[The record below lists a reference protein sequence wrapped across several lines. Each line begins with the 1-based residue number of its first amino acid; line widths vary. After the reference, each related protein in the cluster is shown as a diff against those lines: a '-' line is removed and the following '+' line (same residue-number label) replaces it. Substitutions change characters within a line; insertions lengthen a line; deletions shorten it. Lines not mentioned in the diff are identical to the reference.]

1 MKKKINIIPD
11 LLNYRESGLL
21 WSKGDGYVMFKCV
34 RKVGK
39 SDFVVAMDSSL
50 SEILYDAYGSK
61 IGAEDNERKL
71 FLLEKEYEESQAVQ
85 PSEVR
90 FCIAVLKP
98 YDKVLIQQGNGMWFP
113 DIMRGWLLSENRTDW
128 HIFMLSGNIS
138 FDRIIPYNDETKHL
152 AFTSHECP
160 KFYRYWENVTN
171 TNVRGDT
178 PKVNKFKAW
187 FSHLFRKN
195 N

>member
-1 MKKKINIIPD
+1 MEKKINIIPD
-11 LLNYRESGLL
+11 LLNYRERGLL
-21 WSKGDGYVMFKCV
+21 WSKGDGYVMFKCI
-34 RKVGK
+34 RKVGD

-61 IGAEDNERKL
+61 IGAEDDERKL

-98 YDKVLIQQGNGMWFP
+98 YDKVLVQQGNGMWFP
-113 DIMRGWLLSENRTDW
+113 DIMRGWLLNENRTDYR
-128 HIFMLSGNIS
+128 IFMLSGNIS

-152 AFTSHECP
+152 AFTSDECP
-160 KFYRYWENVTN
+160 KFYRYWENTN
-171 TNVRGDT
+171 ASGDA

>member
-11 LLNYRESGLL
+11 LLNYRERGLL
-21 WSKGDGYVMFKCV
+21 WSKGDGYVMFKCI
-34 RKVGK
+34 RKVGD

-61 IGAEDNERKL
+61 IGAEDDERKL

-90 FCIAVLKP
+90 FHIAVLKP
-98 YDKVLIQQGNGMWFP
+98 YDKILIQQGNGMWLP
-113 DIMRGWLLSENRTDW
+113 DMMQGWIFNKNRTKYR
-128 HIFMLSGNIS
+128 IFIFSDNLS
-138 FDRIIPYNDETKHL
+138 FKRIIPYNNETKHL
-152 AFTSHECP
+152 AFTSDECP
-160 KFYRYWENVTN
+160 KFYRYWEN
-171 TNVRGDT
+171 TNVSGDT

>member
-1 MKKKINIIPD
+1 MKKKKNIIPD
-11 LLNYRESGLL
+11 LLNYRERGLL
-21 WSKGDGYVMFKCV
+21 WSKGDGYVMFKCI
-34 RKVGK
+34 RKVGD

-61 IGAEDNERKL
+61 IGAEDDERKL

-90 FCIAVLKP
+90 FHIAVLKP
-98 YDKVLIQQGNGMWFP
+98 YDKILIQQGNGMWLP
-113 DIMRGWLLSENRTDW
+113 SIMRGWILNKNRTIYR
-128 HIFMLSGNIS
+128 IFIFSDNLS
-138 FDRIIPYNDETKHL
+138 FKRIIPYNNETKHL
-152 AFTSHECP
+152 AFTSDECP
-160 KFYRYWENVTN
+160 KFYRYWENTN
-171 TNVRGDT
+171 TNASGDT

-187 FSHLFRKN
+187 LSHLFRKN